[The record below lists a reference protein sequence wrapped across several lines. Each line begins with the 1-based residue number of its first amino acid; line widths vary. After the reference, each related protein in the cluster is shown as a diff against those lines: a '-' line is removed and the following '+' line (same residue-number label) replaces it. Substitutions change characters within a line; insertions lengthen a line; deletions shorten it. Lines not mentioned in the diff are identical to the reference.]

1 MTIYYIWWFIMIND
15 LNNNIFS
22 DKFSNIFQ
30 KHNWKKIKISQ
41 DSLFF
46 NRNGII
52 ADYYLSI
59 SYKNERLFLECV
71 LDMDFPESIIID
83 IYKLINKINDKSYDG
98 YFTYDQQ
105 TRLFKY
111 KDSVIFANKFSNTS
125 LHDILD
131 FNLSVID
138 ELVECFTL
146 SIHKLIYTEIT
157 VEEISQLMFVKAL
170 GHA

>member
-1 MTIYYIWWFIMIND
+1 MIND
-15 LNNNIFS
+15 LNNNIVS
-22 DKFSNIFQ
+22 DKFSNVFQ
-30 KHNWKKIKISQ
+30 KYNWKKIKS
-41 DSLFF
+41 SNGSFVF
-46 NRNGII
+46 NRNGVI

-71 LDMDFPESIIID
+71 LDMDFPETIIVN

-105 TRLFKY
+105 TKLVKY
-111 KDSVIFANKFSNTS
+111 KDSVIYANKFSNTS
-125 LHDILD
+125 LHNILD
-131 FNLSVID
+131 LNLSVVD
-138 ELVECFTL
+138 ELVEYFTL

>member
-1 MTIYYIWWFIMIND
+1 MIND
-15 LNNNIFS
+15 LNNNIIS
-22 DKFSNIFQ
+22 DKFSIVFQ
-30 KHNWKKIKISQ
+30 KYNWKKIKYCNGS
-41 DSLFF
+41 FVF

-71 LDMDFPESIIID
+71 LDMDFPETIIID

-98 YFTYDQQ
+98 YFTYDEQKKII
-105 TRLFKY
+105 KY
-111 KDSVIFANKFSNTS
+111 KDSVIFANKLSNIS
-125 LHDILD
+125 LYDILD
-131 FNLSVID
+131 FNLRVVN

-146 SIHKLIYTEIT
+146 SIHKLIYTDTT
-157 VEEISQLMFVKAL
+157 VEEMSQLMFVKAL